1 MFPMAVPAYRR
12 AQVRVLVERME
23 EPPGPIQIL
32 FGPRQS
38 GKTTIARQAMA
49 SLPQPA
55 LYWSAEDFRGNP
67 SNEPIDRLWLGHRWI
82 EAREVARQAGG
93 GRGAVAI
100 FDEVHRIPQWST
112 TVKGLWDEDRRLDIP
127 LRVVILGS
135 APFAVQ
141 RGLTEGMTGR
151 FEVIAVP
158 HWSFPE
164 MEEAFGF
171 DLPQFLFF
179 GGFPGPANLI
189 GDEERWRE
197 AIQPGYIEPTLTRD
211 LIAMARIHKQTV
223 LAEILS
229 VGSRLSGQIVTY
241 AELAE
246 LIADAGNT
254 TTVAAQ
260 LDLLQAVG
268 AVAALSKYPYRPL
281 RRRRSSPKL
290 VVQNTAL
297 MTVRSTR
304 TFAEAQN
311 DRPYWGRLVESA
323 VGAHLFRL
331 GRTRYELHY
340 WRHGRFEVDFVLERG
355 PHLLAI
361 EVKSGSRPRPIKGF
375 PVFRRHFPR
384 ARTLLVGEGGVPLPE
399 FLSRPGEY
407 WVEKGGS

>member
-1 MFPMAVPAYRR
+1 MAVPAYRR

-67 SNEPIDRLWLGHRWI
+67 SDEPIDRLWLGHRWL

-100 FDEVHRIPQWST
+100 FDEIHRIPQWST

-151 FEVIAVP
+151 FEVISVP

-164 MEEAFGF
+164 MEDAFGF

-197 AIQPGYIEPTLTRD
+197 AIQLGYIEPTLTRD

-399 FLSRPGEY
+399 FLSRSGEY